1 MAYNDEQGMDITPIV
16 KKLLRADEKVLY
28 ISFSM
33 KYVYSSFFSLD
44 AYPIGK
50 IKVIETDKIKTYINE
65 FAVTKQVSYCMISL
79 IGFYAMHVFVSGEH
93 LQH

>member
-1 MAYNDEQGMDITPIV
+1 MDITPIV

>member
-44 AYPIGK
+44 AYPISK

>member
-1 MAYNDEQGMDITPIV
+1 MDITPIV

-65 FAVTKQVSYCMISL
+65 FAVTKQVSYCLISL

>member
-1 MAYNDEQGMDITPIV
+1 MDITPIV

-50 IKVIETDKIKTYINE
+50 IKVIEADKIKTYINE

>member
-1 MAYNDEQGMDITPIV
+1 MDITPIV

-50 IKVIETDKIKTYINE
+50 IKVIETDKIKTYINA

-79 IGFYAMHVFVSGEH
+79 IGFYAMHVLVSGEH

>member
-1 MAYNDEQGMDITPIV
+1 MDITPIV

-93 LQH
+93 FQH

>member
-1 MAYNDEQGMDITPIV
+1 MDITPIV

-65 FAVTKQVSYCMISL
+65 FAVTKRVSYCMISL

>member
-1 MAYNDEQGMDITPIV
+1 MDITPIV

-79 IGFYAMHVFVSGEH
+79 IGFYAMHVLVSGEH

>member
-1 MAYNDEQGMDITPIV
+1 MDITPMV

>member
-1 MAYNDEQGMDITPIV
+1 MDITPIV

-33 KYVYSSFFSLD
+33 KWLSVYCSFFSLD

>member
-1 MAYNDEQGMDITPIV
+1 MDITPIV

-33 KYVYSSFFSLD
+33 KYVYSSFLSLD

-50 IKVIETDKIKTYINE
+50 IKVIETDKIKTYINA